1 MSLKIGFWLNV
12 PRLSIITVSTY
23 NYSFVLYHKWSIKKR
38 FNANCIFCSKISCD
52 IYYQKLT
59 YMYVHDMPIIYYH
72 QYNKLASY
80 DWRLKRRNITD
91 ATFLN
96 ADCTFQ
102 FIYRIAK
109 LQDKIDVSSRGKG
122 NFCVFPWIYQF
133 FSIIENFW
141 KDLPLLKMSTHNPL
155 IYDCVQEITK
165 PFDSY

>member
-1 MSLKIGFWLNV
+1 MF
-12 PRLSIITVSTY
+12 SIINDQSRNVLMLTVF
-23 NYSFVLYHKWSIKKR
+23 FVLKSH
-38 FNANCIFCSKISCD
+38 A
-52 IYYQKLT
+52 IYITKNWHT
-59 YMYVHDMPIIYYH
+59 CMFMPIIYYH

-141 KDLPLLKMSTHNPL
+141 KDLPLLKMSTHNPF

>member
-23 NYSFVLYHKWSIKKR
+23 NYSFVLYHKWSIEKH
-38 FNANCIFCSKISCD
+38 FNANCIFCSKISCS

-59 YMYVHDMPIIYYH
+59 YMYVECLSYIII
-72 QYNKLASY
+72 
-80 DWRLKRRNITD
+80 NITSSPLMTED
-91 ATFLN
+91 WKSTPLQMLVFLN

-109 LQDKIDVSSRGKG
+109 LQDKIDVSSRGKA

-133 FSIIENFW
+133 FSITENFW
-141 KDLPLLKMSTHNPL
+141 KDLPLLKMSTHNPF